1 MPSITTPPSATSDR
15 ETTVYSEVRTDLK
28 VKVTSN
34 VNKYGKCSSLL
45 ARILPQAVLRYNGLA
60 LRFPPPIDRSVTLHN
75 IMVQLRPLTHK
86 WSDFSNFLELT
97 EPGIHHVS

>member
-1 MPSITTPPSATSDR
+1 MPSIMPPPSATSDR

-45 ARILPQAVLRYNGLA
+45 EEY
-60 LRFPPPIDRSVTLHN
+60 
-75 IMVQLRPLTHK
+75 
-86 WSDFSNFLELT
+86 FLKLFLDIT
-97 EPGIHHVS
+97 V